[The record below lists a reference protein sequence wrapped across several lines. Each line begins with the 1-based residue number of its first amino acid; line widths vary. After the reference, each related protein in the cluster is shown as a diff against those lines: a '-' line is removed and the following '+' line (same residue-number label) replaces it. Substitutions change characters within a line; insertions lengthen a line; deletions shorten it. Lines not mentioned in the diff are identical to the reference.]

1 MPEDA
6 VSVAPHVYKVL
17 LENDR
22 VRVLDSRMKPG
33 ETTSMHSH
41 PDIVAY
47 PLTGGKAK
55 FTFPDGQSMDVE
67 LQPGEAM
74 FMEGHNHTAENT
86 GDTELHA
93 LLIELK

>member
-47 PLTGGKAK
+47 PLTAGKAK
-55 FTFPDGQSMDVE
+55 FTFPDDQSMEVE
-67 LQPGEAM
+67 LKAGEAM
-74 FMEGHNHTAENT
+74 FMEGHHHIAENT
-86 GDTELHA
+86 GAAEMHV